1 MEEEE
6 FLRDGATLV
15 TSTRI
20 EIGGQTFAVRNVGS
34 VKVTTPGRPWIAAL
48 LGLIGISFAAQK
60 DIRVFGLL
68 IVGAAGVWIWQ
79 QLRMK
84 RLVLV
89 SGGGEVVALKS
100 TNGAAVEA
108 LRAAISKA
116 ISAR

>member
-1 MEEEE
+1 MEETEY
-6 FLRDGATLV
+6 LRSGATLV

-34 VKVTTPGRPWIAAL
+34 VKVTTPGRPWIAFL
-48 LGLIGISFAAQK
+48 LGLLGVSFAAQEP
-60 DIRVFGLL
+60 IRWAGLL
-68 IVGAAGVWIWQ
+68 MIGAAGVWIWQ
-79 QLRMK
+79 QMRMK

-100 TNGAAVEA
+100 TDGKAVEA
-108 LRAAISKA
+108 LRAAISQA